1 MTAEPYAIN
10 VTAGA
15 EADLQW
21 FSAYARRIILDG
33 VELHLRYQP
42 TVGSRRIKTLRSNPI
57 AGWELR
63 LGDYRVLYDV
73 DETNRTVTIQVV
85 GEKQGNRLLVQGQE
99 YTRHETD
106 RPERGES
113 EP

>member
-1 MTAEPYAIN
+1 MVEPFAISF
-10 VTAGA
+10 TAGA

-21 FSAYARRIILDG
+21 FNAYAQRIILDG
-33 VELHLRYQP
+33 VELHLQHQP
-42 TVGSRRIKTLRSNPI
+42 TVGTRRIKALRNNPI

-63 LGDYRVLYDV
+63 LRDFRVLYDV
-73 DETNRTVTIQVV
+73 DETNQTVVIQVV

-99 YTRHETD
+99 YARHESN
-106 RPERGES
+106 RSERGEN